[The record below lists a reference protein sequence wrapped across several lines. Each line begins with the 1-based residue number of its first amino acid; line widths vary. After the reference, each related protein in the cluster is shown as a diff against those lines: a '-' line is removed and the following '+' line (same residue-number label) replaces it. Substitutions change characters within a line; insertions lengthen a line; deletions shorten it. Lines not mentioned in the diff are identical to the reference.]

1 MLLRSVKRSVI
12 DAAFVSFPSLQLFVF
27 TLHCACALRIP
38 DTIYI
43 TQSSIDVEEAAAAE
57 SGIATELVAPEASN
71 LNQFYQHQNYPK
83 INFFQRPAHQYS
95 PFLYMGPLILTED
108 PGRLSPQN
116 DQKNIERNSVSQEK
130 NSYKL
135 YRPSPQ
141 DNPQFVDMLP
151 PSETQEEPN
160 YHSAKPKKN
169 KKFSEKDDGEKKKTF
184 KKKQNSKKNIL
195 KNEVFKNNDEDLTE
209 KQQESA
215 EEVVNS
221 SEDSNEYQARRQRE
235 TSSTKEDYDE
245 EPVEESQPA
254 SRLDFAMHGN

>member
-1 MLLRSVKRSVI
+1 M
-12 DAAFVSFPSLQLFVF
+12 F

-38 DTIYI
+38 DSIYI
-43 TQSSIDVEEAAAAE
+43 TTQSSIDVEEAAAAE
-57 SGIATELVAPEASN
+57 SGINTELVAPEASN
-71 LNQFYQHQNYPK
+71 LNQFYQQQSYPPT
-83 INFFQRPAHQYS
+83 NFFQQPPHQ

-108 PGRLSPQN
+108 PRISSHQN
-116 DQKNIERNSVSQEK
+116 DLRNTERNSVSQEK

-135 YRPSPQ
+135 YRPSPE

-160 YHSAKPKKN
+160 YYLSKPKKN
-169 KKFSEKDDGEKKKTF
+169 KKYSEKDHGENKKSL
-184 KKKQNSKKNIL
+184 KKKQVLKKNIL
-195 KNEVFKNNDEDLTE
+195 ENEVFEKNEEE
-209 KQQESA
+209 KQSETSS
-215 EEVVNS
+215 EVVNS
-221 SEDSNEYQARRQRE
+221 SESSNEYQARRQRE